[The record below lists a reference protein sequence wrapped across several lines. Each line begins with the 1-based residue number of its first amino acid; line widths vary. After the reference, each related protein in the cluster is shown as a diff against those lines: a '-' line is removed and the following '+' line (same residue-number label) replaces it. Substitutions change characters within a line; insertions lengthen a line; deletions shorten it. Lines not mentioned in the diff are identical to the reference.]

1 MFLSLQA
8 LKAELAALEKQLA
21 TAKKQLEEETLLRV
35 DLENRVQSLK
45 EDLHFKSQVYAQV
58 KYFVSVKERIRILC
72 YKI

>member
-58 KYFVSVKERIRILC
+58 KYFASLKERIRILC